1 MRLTLL
7 AASVFAAACAMPI
20 PVPPAPLVAFNPEEV
35 RWAAQPG
42 TSTIEGQAFLKTRG
56 GDVKY
61 GAGSLVLLIP
71 YSAQSL
77 AWYKERIATLRHIPP
92 MDPALQALVKA
103 TTAGRDGSFRFENEP
118 AGSYL
123 VVTLV
128 MWEPAA
134 TYADTQGGYIG
145 MPVTAEAGKTARI
158 IVTR

>member
-42 TSTIEGQAFLKTRG
+42 TSTIEGHAFMKTRR
-56 GDVKY
+56 GDVEY

-71 YSAQSL
+71 YCAQSF
-77 AWYKERIATLRHIPP
+77 AWYKARIATLRDIAP
-92 MDPALQALVKA
+92 MDPALQALVQA

-123 VVTLV
+123 VVTFV
-128 MWEPAA
+128 TWETGAS
-134 TYADTQGGYIG
+134 YADTQGEYIG
-145 MPVTAEAGKTARI
+145 MPVTAEVGKTARI
-158 IVTR
+158 VVTM

>member
-1 MRLTLL
+1 VRLALL
-7 AASVFAAACAMPI
+7 AAGMLSTACAMPI

-35 RWAAQPG
+35 RWAALPG
-42 TSTIEGQAFLKTRG
+42 TSTIEGQAFMKARG

-71 YSAQSL
+71 YSAQSF
-77 AWYKERIATLRHIPP
+77 AWYKARIATLRDIPP

-103 TTAGRDGSFRFENEP
+103 TTAGRDGRFKFENEP

-123 VVTLV
+123 VVTFV
-128 MWEPAA
+128 TWETGAS
-134 TYADTQGGYIG
+134 YAVTQGGYIG
-145 MPVTAEAGKTARI
+145 MPVTAEAGKTAKI